1 MDPQLVKAGEMDPQL
16 VKAGKMDPQFRALE
30 PPHPYSMS

>member
-16 VKAGKMDPQFRALE
+16 VKAGEMDPQFRALE
-30 PPHPYSMS
+30 APHPYSMS